1 MILRVWLSLLLLS
14 VSLNGWTP
22 PAKLD
27 GAEARAAIASFIQAF
42 DNLDW
47 DKFRLAFADDAT
59 VFYPRKYAQRASG
72 RAEFEATF
80 HQVFEQIR
88 DGKTAPPFMDIQPRN
103 MEIQNLGD
111 TVIATLSPGR
121 SRGLS
126 KSANHRAAQVFAR
139 LEDCASACLRGCA
152 ARCRCSFEN
161 ATIEKTRRACACGSF
176 RLAVGIGLRLST
188 LRGPSG
194 KLSRYESCEDLERK
208 P

>member
-14 VSLNGWTP
+14 VSLNGSTP
-22 PAKLD
+22 PGKLD

-111 TVIATLSPGR
+111 TVIATFHLDDREGFLNRRTIVLHKYSQGWKIVHLHASEVALPDAGAP
-121 SRGLS
+121 S
-126 KSANHRAAQVFAR
+126 KMPQ
-139 LEDCASACLRGCA
+139 
-152 ARCRCSFEN
+152 
-161 ATIEKTRRACACGSF
+161 
-176 RLAVGIGLRLST
+176 
-188 LRGPSG
+188 
-194 KLSRYESCEDLERK
+194 
-208 P
+208 